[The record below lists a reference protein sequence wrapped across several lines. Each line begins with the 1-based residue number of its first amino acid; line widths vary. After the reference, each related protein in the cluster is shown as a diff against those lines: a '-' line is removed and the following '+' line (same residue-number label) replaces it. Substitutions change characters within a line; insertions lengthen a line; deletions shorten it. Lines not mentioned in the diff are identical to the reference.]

1 MQVPLEAAPRAD
13 PAAAG
18 LEVPAREVWAQE
30 LQI

>member
-1 MQVPLEAAPRAD
+1 VLVPLEAELQAD

-18 LEVPAREVWAQE
+18 LGVPAREVWAQE

>member
-1 MQVPLEAAPRAD
+1 VQVPLEPALRAD

-18 LEVPAREVWAQE
+18 LGVPAREVWAQE